1 MDNEQI
7 QNEIVRLYGLEHG
20 RPAIVEKLEH
30 LGVTEWQVRKTIRQ
44 LRNGEL
50 DVSQNLIDRARE
62 RKMKTGVE
70 IIADLRPVQVS
81 VPRNRRVS
89 TTKHVA
95 KTVAFLSD
103 THGQFV
109 DERALDVAC
118 QIVSDLEPDMLV
130 HLGDLGDFYS
140 ISSHEKN
147 PERRQ
152 DLQHDVEEAARI
164 LGKIDQTVSSDTP
177 KILVEGNHENRL
189 KRYIWHTAPALA
201 GLKHLNIPE
210 LIGANDLGWEYV
222 KQDKE
227 IFPEF
232 IVKHG
237 DFVAGKS
244 GYTAR
249 KEMDRAWL
257 SGISG
262 HTHRLGVHCY
272 TARRHSLY
280 GVRGAVWI
288 ENGCLCEQD
297 AEYLKSPGD
306 WQQGFTIVRFT
317 DDGPVPELVYIL
329 NGRAFYNGKVYTA

>member
-1 MDNEQI
+1 MDKAI
-7 QNEIVRLYGLEHG
+7 QDEIVKLYSQDLG
-20 RPAIVEKLEH
+20 RPAILEKLSH
-30 LGVTEWQVRKTIRQ
+30 LDVTEWQVRKTIRQ

-50 DVSQNLIDRARE
+50 DADQALVDLAKS
-62 RKMKTGVE
+62 RKKKTGVE
-70 IIADLRPVQVS
+70 IICDLRPVTVE
-81 VPRNRRVS
+81 VPRNRRVQ

-95 KTVAFLSD
+95 KTVAFVSD

-118 QIVSDLEPDMLV
+118 QIISDLQPDMLV

-152 DLQHDVEEAARI
+152 SLQHDVEEAARI
-164 LGKIDQTVSSDTP
+164 LGILDQTVSQDTP
-177 KILVEGNHENRL
+177 KILVEGNHEDRL

-201 GLKHLNIPE
+201 ELPHLNIPS
-210 LIGANDLGWEYV
+210 LIGSEDLGWEYV

-227 IFPEF
+227 IFQDF
-232 IVKHG
+232 LVKHG
-237 DFVAGKS
+237 NYVSGRS

-249 KEMDRAWL
+249 KEMDRAWM

-262 HTHRLGVHCY
+262 HTHRLGIHHY
-272 TARRHSLY
+272 TARRHSIN
-280 GVRGAVWI
+280 GTRGAVWI
-288 ENGCLCEQD
+288 ENGCLCDQD

-306 WQQGFTIVRFT
+306 WQQGFSIVRF
-317 DDGPVPELVYIL
+317 DQDGPIPELVHIL
-329 NGRAFYNGKVYTA
+329 NGRAFYNGKAYKG